1 MEKNFNTL
9 AIPMAI
15 VIAGLIIAGAIF
27 FNGRSTEG
35 TPANANTGQTGEFN
49 LKERLPL
56 ISEKDHVLGNP
67 EAPIV
72 FIEYSDLECPAC
84 QYFHAEM
91 HKLLDEYGTTGE
103 VAWVYRHAPL
113 EQLHP
118 KAPKE
123 AQAAECAAELGG
135 NDAFWKFIDR
145 VFEISPANNKLD
157 LALLPDIAEFAGV
170 DRAEFTAC
178 LESDR
183 HQDTVAQGL
192 QEAINT
198 AEGGRLGT
206 PHNFVVI
213 NGGEEII
220 PLPGGVPFANLKD
233 IVEQIKSQL

>member
-1 MEKNFNTL
+1 MEKNFNSFG
-9 AIPMAI
+9 IPLAI
-15 VIAGLIIAGAIF
+15 VIAGLIVAGAIF
-27 FNGRSTEG
+27 FSGDSSDKDTSG
-35 TPANANTGQTGEFN
+35 ANLGQTGTFDIY
-49 LKERLPL
+49 ERLPL
-56 ISEKDHVLGNP
+56 IKESDHVLGNP
-67 EAPIV
+67 GAPIV

-91 HKLLDEYGTTGE
+91 HKLIDEYGPSGD

-113 EQLHP
+113 EQLHS

-123 AQAAECAAELGG
+123 AQAAECVAELGG

-145 VFEISPANNKLD
+145 VFEVSPTNNGLD
-157 LALLPDIAEFAGV
+157 LTLLPEIATFAGV
-170 DRAEFTAC
+170 DANAFNTC

-183 HQDTVAQGL
+183 HQDTVRQGL

-213 NGGEEII
+213 NGGEEIV
-220 PLPGGVPFANLKD
+220 PLPGGIPFASLKD
-233 IVEQIKSQL
+233 IVEQIKGQL